1 MDDIFNFELPL
12 HDRIKA
18 IVKFGD
24 ETTIKRLISLL
35 TISNSSIIKNTLYH
49 LCKFC
54 SDISCVLRL
63 EIALALIDYEKEE
76 TEPSEIIGFEALD
89 YVCFSMHKS
98 KEIPFSCKLNA
109 YLILNSGLP
118 NLKRVYLYLYDMLT
132 DSSTTFQFKYKTVKF
147 LVSEREENNIT
158 SLMVE
163 YCISVLLSNFHDSSY
178 PKINNETYEDYLQI
192 FILTCQL
199 SLSYVPKLKCS
210 CIAENKLLEICK
222 NQNLS
227 VNIRADASDMLL
239 SYGSSENKEE
249 AKIILDSLSFDN
261 HTIKTIYNNKEN
273 VHTSTINKTAIN
285 TITIIIED
293 VNKMFQREDIW
304 ILTENILQ
312 NLIEKYPP
320 NFKPQIKSQID
331 NAIKAYNRIMYLD
344 NALYTAY
351 NFNLKN
357 IMNYVWTFIN
367 NSNKVSNKVELE
379 KRLIEEMREMNNTCS
394 SGYLTRFANIFSG
407 FLENG
412 GVFIGWDEQ
421 ILSIFY
427 GKVNSAIT
435 SSLNKDLI
443 LENLIETEN
452 ENDKQ
457 EFQKLLRTIL
467 PNIIESIKIEF
478 KDHISESD
486 IDLYIRRALSVFE
499 GHEFI

>member
-76 TEPSEIIGFEALD
+76 IEPSEIIGFEALD

-163 YCISVLLSNFHDSSY
+163 YCISVLLSNFHDPSY

-239 SYGSSENKEE
+239 SYGSLENKEE

-261 HTIKTIYNNKEN
+261 NTFKTIYNNKEN

-293 VNKMFQREDIW
+293 VNKMFKKEDIW
-304 ILTENILQ
+304 ILTENTLQ
-312 NLIEKYPP
+312 HLIEKYPP
-320 NFKPQIKSQID
+320 NQIKSQID
-331 NAIKAYNRIMYLD
+331 NATKAYNRIMYLD

-427 GKVNSAIT
+427 GKVNLAIT

>member
-1 MDDIFNFELPL
+1 
-12 HDRIKA
+12 
-18 IVKFGD
+18 
-24 ETTIKRLISLL
+24 
-35 TISNSSIIKNTLYH
+35 
-49 LCKFC
+49 
-54 SDISCVLRL
+54 
-63 EIALALIDYEKEE
+63 
-76 TEPSEIIGFEALD
+76 
-89 YVCFSMHKS
+89 
-98 KEIPFSCKLNA
+98 
-109 YLILNSGLP
+109 
-118 NLKRVYLYLYDMLT
+118 MLT

-147 LVSEREENNIT
+147 LVSERQENNIT

-163 YCISVLLSNFHDSSY
+163 YCISVLLSNFHGPSY
-178 PKINNETYEDYLQI
+178 SKINNETYEDYLQF

-320 NFKPQIKSQID
+320 NFKPLID
-331 NAIKAYNRIMYLD
+331 NATKAYNRIMYLD

-427 GKVNSAIT
+427 GKVNLAIT

-467 PNIIESIKIEF
+467 PDIIESIKIEF

-499 GHEFI
+499 GYEFI

>member
-1 MDDIFNFELPL
+1 MDDIFELPL

-109 YLILNSGLP
+109 YVILNSGLP

-147 LVSEREENNIT
+147 LVSERQENNIT

-163 YCISVLLSNFHDSSY
+163 YCISVLLSNFHDSY
-178 PKINNETYEDYLQI
+178 PKINNETYEDYLQF

-304 ILTENILQ
+304 ILTENTLQ

-320 NFKPQIKSQID
+320 NFKPLID

-367 NSNKVSNKVELE
+367 NSSKVSNKVELE

-427 GKVNSAIT
+427 GKVNLAIT